1 MSMPSYRERQR
12 SAIVRIAHD
21 ILAEEGLEGLQA
33 RKVAQAANCSVGTVY
48 NLFGSLDMIALTA
61 NGETLRELHEDLV
74 RAEGLPATRLVDRLD
89 ALAAAYLAFAIDR
102 TPAWRALFAFRPSP
116 KTPVPEWYQ
125 QAQEAPFAIVEK
137 LLQPVIAAQRARH
150 EAARA
155 LLSAVHGVIAI
166 ALDEKL
172 GAFDRSAT
180 ERQVT
185 FIVRSIARGFNDTH
199 RAQAGDGS

>member
-1 MSMPSYRERQR
+1 MSMPSYRERQK

-33 RKVAQAANCSVGTVY
+33 RKVALAANCSVGTVY

-61 NGETLRELHEDLV
+61 NGETLRELHADLV
-74 RAEGLPATRLVDRLD
+74 GAETPPAARLVERLD
-89 ALAAAYLAFAIDR
+89 ALASAYLAFAVDR
-102 TPAWRALFAFRPSP
+102 TPAWRALFAFRPSA
-116 KTPVPEWYQ
+116 KTVVPEWYK
-125 QAQEAPFAIVEK
+125 QAQAALFAIVEE
-137 LLQPVIAAQRARH
+137 LLQPVIAAERSRR

-155 LLSAVHGVIAI
+155 LFSAVHGVIAI

-185 FIVRSIARGFNDTH
+185 FIVRSIARGINDDH
-199 RAQAGDGS
+199 RDRVDDRS

>member
-1 MSMPSYRERQR
+1 MSMPSYRERHKA
-12 SAIVRIAHD
+12 AIVRIAHD

-33 RKVAQAANCSVGTVY
+33 RKVALAANCSVGTVY

-61 NGETLRELHEDLV
+61 NGETLRELHKELIH
-74 RAEGLPATRLVDRLD
+74 ANGPPSGSLVDRLEV
-89 ALAAAYLAFAIDR
+89 LAAAYLTFAIDR

-125 QAQEAPFAIVEK
+125 QAQEALFVIVED
-137 LLQPVIAAQRARH
+137 LLQPVIAQQRSRR

-155 LLSAVHGVIAI
+155 VFSAVHGVIAI

-185 FIVRSIARGFNDTH
+185 FIVRSIARGISINH
-199 RAQAGDGS
+199 RDLVDGW

>member
-1 MSMPSYRERQR
+1 MSMPSYRERQK
-12 SAIVRIAHD
+12 SAIIRIAHD

-33 RKVAQAANCSVGTVY
+33 RKVALAANCSVGTVY

-61 NGETLRELHEDLV
+61 NGETLRELHEDLL
-74 RAEGLPATRLVDRLD
+74 RARRRPAVGLVDRLE
-89 ALAAAYLAFAIDR
+89 ALADAYLAFAIER
-102 TPAWRALFAFRPSP
+102 RPAWRALFAFQPSP
-116 KTPVPEWYQ
+116 KTPVPEWYRQ
-125 QAQEAPFAIVEK
+125 GQEALFAVVEE
-137 LLQPVIAAQRARH
+137 LLQPVITAQRSRR

-155 LLSAVHGVIAI
+155 LFSAVHGVIAI

-185 FIVRSIARGFNDTH
+185 FIVRSIALGINDNH
-199 RAQAGDGS
+199 RDRVDDGS